1 MATLASPVVFLGC
14 VPPPQTFTRPLQ
26 CVVGGGGS
34 GWGGRSHAWLHCIHR
49 RWVQVPAQGPGS
61 GLNGK

>member
-34 GWGGRSHAWLHCIHR
+34 GWGDDPTLGCTASTEDGFKSQPKDLGVA
-49 RWVQVPAQGPGS
+49 
-61 GLNGK
+61 